1 MSVFSRKYR
10 TLHRHGTLLILSL
23 FLIVNVLVISFT
35 HLNIIFELI
44 LVLLPY
50 IVIIIWFDLLS
61 SSWGKTW
68 IITTTL
74 LLVFSLGYNKF
85 PSIRLYIIHV
95 LFLILLL
102 VTLFFFDRS
111 QIRLKTLHQ
120 RHIKAIRVLLHQK
133 TSIIPTI
140 DYTREAIMIL
150 DSSGTI
156 LESNDLS
163 CHLLMLPESSLIGR
177 RVAEILGISSNIKS
191 MNSSDYGE
199 FTWKASQEGIKYLR
213 YQTQPLLDNHN
224 KPYGVLL
231 TLYDISEEK
240 KRSEAY
246 VQFAKLSVINQVSA
260 GLAHEIRNP
269 LTTVKGFMQLIKP
282 EEWPESFRPYRE
294 LFLEEIQSIDRIL
307 NKFIL
312 VTNPSAPHMRQ
323 INLTETLRAILIFI
337 EPRSK
342 NRGIS
347 IVFDFNADP
356 VYVLGDQE
364 QLSEAFL
371 SLLNNAIEASPQDGR
386 VIIRLTITDQYVRI
400 SFIDYGHGI
409 PENLRQRVLDPF
421 FTTQIGG
428 TGLGLTIA
436 QRIVLAHHGKLHF
449 KDSYQQAGTEV
460 MIDLP
465 RLENCTNS
473 LTA

>member
-1 MSVFSRKYR
+1 MFSRKFR
-10 TLHRHGTLLILSL
+10 TLHRQGALLILSL
-23 FLIVNVLVISFT
+23 LLIFNVLVISFT
-35 HLNIIFELI
+35 HLNIVFDLI
-44 LVLLPY
+44 IVLLPY
-50 IVIIIWFDLLS
+50 TVIIIWFDLLA
-61 SSWGKTW
+61 SSWGKGW
-68 IITTTL
+68 IMTTTL
-74 LLVFSLGYNKF
+74 LLFFSLSYIKF
-85 PSIRLYIIHV
+85 PSIKIYIIHV
-95 LFLILLL
+95 MFLILLL
-102 VTLFFFDRS
+102 GTMFLFDRS

-150 DSSGTI
+150 DNSGTI
-156 LESNDLS
+156 LESNNLS
-163 CHLLMLPESSLIGR
+163 CHLLMLPESSLVGR
-177 RVAEILGISSNIKS
+177 QVSEILAIPLSIKS
-191 MNSSDYGE
+191 INSSDYGE
-199 FTWKASQEGIKYLR
+199 LTWKASQEGIKHLR
-213 YQTQPLLDNHN
+213 YQTQPLLDNHK

-246 VQFAKLSVINQVSA
+246 VQFAKLSVITQVSA

-269 LTTVKGFMQLIKP
+269 LTTIKGFMQLIKP

-312 VTNPSAPHMRQ
+312 VTCPSAPHMKQ
-323 INLTETLRAILIFI
+323 LNLSETLRAILKSI
-337 EPRSK
+337 EPCGK

-347 IVFDFNADP
+347 IILDSDVDP

-371 SLLNNAIEASPQDGR
+371 SLLNNAIEASPQDGK
-386 VIIRLTITDQYVRI
+386 VIVRLTINDQYVRI

-449 KDSYQQAGTEV
+449 KDSTQQSGTEV

-465 RLENCTNS
+465 LLKNCTNF